1 MTNSTIARLERAID
15 GGSALFVVLGVG
27 LAVATMVLGA

>member
-1 MTNSTIARLERAID
+1 MTNSAIARLERAID